1 MRNSGPVV
9 VGANRMTPSAFQVPP
24 RPPLAAV
31 KVCGAP
37 PPTSRRFSAP
47 AAKKPMDLLSGD
59 QKGKVEPSVPDNGCA
74 AVDTS
79 DRSHRREP
87 PWSEATKTIWRPSGD
102 RAKDVGSP

>member
-9 VGANRMTPSAFQVPP
+9 VGVNRMTPSAFQVPP

-37 PPTSRRFSAP
+37 PPMSSRFSAP
-47 AAKKPMDLLSGD
+47 PAKKPTDLLSGD

-74 AVDTS
+74 VVDAS
-79 DRSHRREP
+79 DRSQRREAP
-87 PWSEATKTIWRPSGD
+87 LPEATKTIWRPSGD
-102 RAKDVGSP
+102 RAKD